1 MTLRTPFCPFVA
13 LEMTQLGTPF
23 RRLTLLFAV
32 ALAACAPPPT
42 ARVVAAPAP
51 LPIKYV
57 APELGLNNSGLDT
70 SIAGK
75 LDKIVKTAIEEAV
88 APGAAIAVGRN
99 GRIAYMK
106 GYGYID
112 WNQPGSPVVDT
123 NTLYD
128 LASLT
133 KVIATTT
140 LAMILE
146 EGGQLD
152 LNRTVASYLPEFN
165 SPEKAQITVKQI
177 LTHSGGLEAGANIYA
192 TARGRDQYLYQINA
206 RPLEYT
212 PGTSMVYSDWD
223 MIILQLVMERITGK
237 TLDVLASE
245 KIFKPLGMI
254 DTQFQPSIS
263 LRPRIAPTQVDDA
276 RGGLLWGNVHD
287 ENAWAMGGVAGHAGL
302 FSTAK
307 DLALFSMMILN
318 GGEGVNGVRIVKPA
332 TIARW
337 TARQGKEST
346 RALGWDSPEGGSS
359 AGQFFSPW
367 SFGHTGFTGTSIWI
381 DPEKD
386 LFVVVLTNRVN
397 PSRNNNRHVQLRRDV
412 ADAVQQAVLGARI
425 VNWEAR

>member
-1 MTLRTPFCPFVA
+1 MKSLNA
-13 LEMTQLGTPF
+13 
-23 RRLTLLFAV
+23 FAV
-32 ALAACAPPPT
+32 FAIAALTACAAPPQ
-42 ARVVAAPAP
+42 ARVTAAPVP
-51 LPIKYV
+51 TPISYV
-57 APELGLNNSGLDT
+57 APEVGLNNSGLDT
-70 SIAGK
+70 ALAGK
-75 LDKIVKTAIEEAV
+75 LDKIVKVAIEEAV
-88 APGAAIAVGRN
+88 APGVAIAVGRN
-99 GRIAYMK
+99 GHIAYMK

-112 WNQPGSPVVDT
+112 WNQPGSPAVDS

-146 EGGQLD
+146 EAGQLD
-152 LNRTVASYLPEFN
+152 INRTVVSYLPEFN

-192 TARGRDQYLYQINA
+192 SARGRDQYLYQINA

-212 PGTSMVYSDWD
+212 PGTNMIYSDWD

-237 TLDVLASE
+237 TLDILANE

-254 DTQFQPSIS
+254 DTQFQPPIA

-276 RGGLLWGNVHD
+276 RGGLLWGTVHD

-318 GGEGVNGVRIVKPA
+318 GGEGVNGVRIVKPP

-346 RALGWDSPEGGSS
+346 RTLGWDSPEGGSS

-397 PSRNNNRHVQLRRDV
+397 PTRSNTRHVQLRRDV

>member
-1 MTLRTPFCPFVA
+1 MKFLAT
-13 LEMTQLGTPF
+13 
-23 RRLTLLFAV
+23 LTLV
-32 ALAACAPPPT
+32 STVCLASCAPPPPP
-42 ARVVAAPAP
+42 AKVVAVPTP
-51 LPIKYV
+51 VKYIE
-57 APELGLNNSGLDT
+57 PEVGLNNSGLDT
-70 SIAGK
+70 SLAGK
-75 LDKIVKTAIEEAV
+75 LDKIVKTALEEAV
-88 APGAAIAVGRN
+88 APGVAIAVGRN
-99 GRIAYMK
+99 GHIAYMK

-112 WNQPGSPVVDT
+112 WNQPGSSPVDT

-140 LAMILE
+140 MAMILE
-146 EGGQLD
+146 EQGQLD
-152 LNRTVASYLPEFN
+152 INRTVSSYLPEFN

-177 LTHSGGLEAGANIYA
+177 LTHSGGLEAGANIYQ
-192 TARGRDQYLYQINA
+192 TARGREQYLQQINA
-206 RPLEYT
+206 RPLQYT
-212 PGTSMVYSDWD
+212 PGTNMIYSDWD
-223 MIILQLVMERITGK
+223 MILLQLVMERITGK
-237 TLDVLASE
+237 TLDVLSTE
-245 KIFKPLGMI
+245 RIFKPLGMN
-254 DTQFQPSIS
+254 DTQFQPPIT
-263 LRPRIAPTQVDDA
+263 LRSRIAPTQVEDA
-276 RGGLLWGNVHD
+276 RGGLLWGTVHD

-318 GGEGVNGVRIVKPA
+318 GGEGQNGVRLVKPA

-346 RALGWDSPEGGSS
+346 RTLGWDSPDGGSS

-397 PSRNNNRHVQLRRDV
+397 PTSNNTRHVQLRRDV

-425 VNWEAR
+425 VNWESR

>member
-1 MTLRTPFCPFVA
+1 MKFLSWTALVGLTAFV
-13 LEMTQLGTPF
+13 
-23 RRLTLLFAV
+23 
-32 ALAACAPPPT
+32 ACAPPPS
-42 ARVVAAPAP
+42 AKVVAPIP
-51 LPIKYV
+51 VQHQYLP
-57 APELGLNNSGLDT
+57 PEVGLNNSGLDT
-70 SIAGK
+70 SLGPK

-88 APGAAIAVGRN
+88 APGVAIAVGRN
-99 GRIAYMK
+99 GHIAYMK

-112 WNQPGSPVVDT
+112 WNQPGSPAVDT

-146 EGGQLD
+146 ENGQLD
-152 LNRTVASYLPEFN
+152 LNRTVVSYLPEFN
-165 SPEKAQITVKQI
+165 SPEKAQITVKQL
-177 LTHSGGLEAGANIYA
+177 LTHSGGLEAGANLFRSA
-192 TARGRDQYLYQINA
+192 KGRDQYLAQINA

-212 PGTSMVYSDWD
+212 PGTSMIYSDWD
-223 MIILQLVMERITGK
+223 MILLQLIMERITGK

-245 KIFKPLGMI
+245 KIFRPLGMV
-254 DTQFQPSIS
+254 DTQFQPPIS

-276 RGGLLWGNVHD
+276 RGGLLWGTVHD

-318 GGEGVNGVRIVKPA
+318 GGEGANGARIVKPA

-346 RALGWDSPEGGSS
+346 RTLGWDSPEGGSS

-367 SFGHTGFTGTSIWI
+367 SFGHTGFTGTSIWL

-397 PSRNNNRHVQLRRDV
+397 PSGSNNRHVQLRRDV

>member
-1 MTLRTPFCPFVA
+1 MKSFSSIAIFSLIVGVSCA
-13 LEMTQLGTPF
+13 
-23 RRLTLLFAV
+23 
-32 ALAACAPPPT
+32 APPPV
-42 ARVVAAPAP
+42 ARVTAVPT
-51 LPIKYV
+51 PIKYV
-57 APELGLNNSGLDT
+57 APQTGLNNSGLDT
-70 SIAGK
+70 ALPGK

-88 APGAAIAVGRN
+88 APGVAIAVGRN
-99 GRIAYMK
+99 GHIAYMK

-112 WNQPGSPVVDT
+112 WNQPGSPAVDT

-140 LAMILE
+140 VAMILE

-192 TARGRDQYLYQINA
+192 TARGREQYLYQINA

-212 PGTSMVYSDWD
+212 PGTNMIYSDWD
-223 MIILQLVMERITGK
+223 MVILQLVMERITGK
-237 TLDVLASE
+237 TLDVLANE
-245 KIFKPLGMI
+245 KIFRPLGMT
-254 DTQFQPSIS
+254 DTQFQPPVS

-276 RGGLLWGNVHD
+276 RGGLLWGTVHD

-302 FSTAK
+302 FSTAR

-318 GGEGVNGVRIVKPA
+318 GGEGVNGIRIVKPP

-337 TARQGKEST
+337 TARQGKESSRT
-346 RALGWDSPEGGSS
+346 LGWDSPEGGSS

-397 PSRNNNRHVQLRRDV
+397 PTRSNTRHVQLRRDV

-425 VNWEAR
+425 VNWENR

>member
-1 MTLRTPFCPFVA
+1 MKFFSSFAISALVA
-13 LEMTQLGTPF
+13 LG
-23 RRLTLLFAV
+23 
-32 ALAACAPPPT
+32 ACAAPPP
-42 ARVVAAPAP
+42 ARVVAAPPAP
-51 LPIKYV
+51 IQYV
-57 APELGLNNSGLDT
+57 APEVGLNNSGLDT
-70 SIAGK
+70 ALAGK
-75 LDKIVKTAIEEAV
+75 LNKIVKTSIEEAV
-88 APGAAIAVGRN
+88 APGVAIAVGRN
-99 GRIAYMK
+99 GHIAYMK

-146 EGGQLD
+146 EAGQLD
-152 LNRTVASYLPEFN
+152 INRTVVSYLPEFN
-165 SPEKAQITVKQI
+165 SPEKAQITVKQL
-177 LTHSGGLEAGANIYA
+177 LTHSGGLEAGANIYQ
-192 TARGRDQYLYQINA
+192 TARGREQYLYQINA

-212 PGTSMVYSDWD
+212 PGTNMIYSDWD
-223 MIILQLVMERITGK
+223 MILLQLVMERITGK
-237 TLDVLASE
+237 TLDILANE

-254 DTQFQPSIS
+254 DTQFQPPIAIRS
-263 LRPRIAPTQVDDA
+263 RIAPTQVDDA

-318 GGEGVNGVRIVKPA
+318 GGEGVNGVRVVKPA

-397 PSRNNNRHVQLRRDV
+397 PTRNNTRHVQLRRDV

>member
-1 MTLRTPFCPFVA
+1 MKS
-13 LEMTQLGTPF
+13 
-23 RRLTLLFAV
+23 LTSLAVLAV
-32 ALAACAPPPT
+32 ASLVGCAPPPP
-42 ARVVAAPAP
+42 ARVAAAAPP
-51 LPIKYV
+51 PIKYIP
-57 APELGLNNSGLDT
+57 PEIGLNNSGLDT
-70 SIAGK
+70 ALAGR
-75 LDKIVKTAIEEAV
+75 LDKIVRIAIEEAV
-88 APGAAIAVGRN
+88 APGVAIAVGRN
-99 GRIAYMK
+99 GHIAYMK

-112 WNQPGSPVVDT
+112 WNQPGSPTVDT

-146 EGGQLD
+146 ENGQLD
-152 LNRTVASYLPEFN
+152 ISRTVVSYLPEFN

-177 LTHSGGLEAGANIYA
+177 LTHSGGLEAGANIYGS
-192 TARGRDQYLYQINA
+192 ARGRDQYLYQINA

-237 TLDVLASE
+237 TLDILANE
-245 KIFKPLGMI
+245 KIFRPLGMI
-254 DTQFQPSIS
+254 DTQFQPPMA
-263 LRPRIAPTQVDDA
+263 LRPRTAPTQVDDA
-276 RGGLLWGNVHD
+276 RGGLLWGTVHD

-318 GGEGVNGVRIVKPA
+318 GGEGANGVRIAKPA

-397 PSRNNNRHVQLRRDV
+397 PTRSNTRHVQLRRDV

>member
-1 MTLRTPFCPFVA
+1 MKSFRFAVITFVA
-13 LEMTQLGTPF
+13 
-23 RRLTLLFAV
+23 
-32 ALAACAPPPT
+32 AAGCAAPPP
-42 ARVVAAPAP
+42 ARVVSAAPTP
-51 LPIKYV
+51 VKYID
-57 APELGLNNSGLDT
+57 PEVGLNNSGLDPAL
-70 SIAGK
+70 AGK

-88 APGAAIAVGRN
+88 APGVAIAVGRN
-99 GRIAYMK
+99 GHIAYMK

-112 WNQPGSPVVDT
+112 WNQPGSPPVDT

-146 EGGQLD
+146 ETGQLD
-152 LNRTVASYLPEFN
+152 INRTVVSYLPEFN
-165 SPEKAQITVKQI
+165 SPEKAQITVKQL
-177 LTHSGGLEAGANIYA
+177 LTHSGGLEAGANIFT
-192 TARGRDQYLYQINA
+192 TARGRDQYLYQINN

-212 PGTSMVYSDWD
+212 PGTNMIYSDWD
-223 MIILQLVMERITGK
+223 MILLQMVMERISGK
-237 TLDVLASE
+237 TLDILASE
-245 KIFKPLGMI
+245 KIFRPLGMI
-254 DTQFQPSIS
+254 DTQYQPPIS
-263 LRPRIAPTQVDDA
+263 LRSRIAPTQVDDS
-276 RGGLLWGNVHD
+276 RGGLLWGSVHD

-397 PSRNNNRHVQLRRDV
+397 PTRNNTRHVQLRRDV

>member
-1 MTLRTPFCPFVA
+1 MKLAAPYA
-13 LEMTQLGTPF
+13 L
-23 RRLTLLFAV
+23 LLIVFA
-32 ALAACAPPPT
+32 AACAPPPPL
-42 ARVVAAPAP
+42 AKVAAVPT
-51 LPIKYV
+51 PIKYID
-57 APELGLNNSGLDT
+57 PEVGLNNSGLDT
-70 SIAGK
+70 SLATK

-88 APGAAIAVGRN
+88 APGVAIAVGRN
-99 GRIAYMK
+99 GHIAYMK

-112 WNQPGSPVVDT
+112 WNQPGSSPVDT

-140 LAMILE
+140 VAMILE
-146 EGGQLD
+146 EQGQLD
-152 LNRTVASYLPEFN
+152 INRTISSYLPEFN

-177 LTHSGGLEAGANIYA
+177 LTHSGGLEAGANIYS
-192 TARGRDQYLYQINA
+192 TARGREQYLQQISA

-212 PGTSMVYSDWD
+212 PGTNMIYSDWD
-223 MIILQLVMERITGK
+223 MILLQLVMERITGK
-237 TLDVLASE
+237 TLDVLATE
-245 KIFKPLGMI
+245 KVFKPLGMN
-254 DTQFQPSIS
+254 DTQFQPPTS
-263 LRPRIAPTQVDDA
+263 LRSRIAPTQVDDA
-276 RGGLLWGNVHD
+276 RGGLLWGTVHD

-318 GGEGVNGVRIVKPA
+318 GGEGQNGVRLVKPA

-346 RALGWDSPEGGSS
+346 RTLGWDSPDGGSS

-397 PSRNNNRHVQLRRDV
+397 PTRSNTRHVQLRRDV

-425 VNWEAR
+425 VNWESR

>member
-1 MTLRTPFCPFVA
+1 MKSFCSIAILSLIGV
-13 LEMTQLGTPF
+13 
-23 RRLTLLFAV
+23 V
-32 ALAACAPPPT
+32 SCAPPPPV
-42 ARVVAAPAP
+42 ARIAVAPT
-51 LPIKYV
+51 PIKYV
-57 APELGLNNSGLDT
+57 APQMGLNNSGLDT
-70 SIAGK
+70 TLPGK
-75 LDKIVKTAIEEAV
+75 LDKIVKVAIEEAV
-88 APGAAIAVGRN
+88 APGVAIAVGRN
-99 GRIAYMK
+99 GHIAYMK

-112 WNQPGSPVVDT
+112 WNQPGSPAVDT

-140 LAMILE
+140 VAMILE

-165 SPEKAQITVKQI
+165 SPEKSQITVKQI

-192 TARGRDQYLYQINA
+192 TARGREQYLYQINA

-212 PGTSMVYSDWD
+212 PGTNMIYSDWD

-237 TLDVLASE
+237 TLDVLANE
-245 KIFKPLGMI
+245 KIFRPLGMT
-254 DTQFQPSIS
+254 DTQFQPPVS

-276 RGGLLWGNVHD
+276 RGGLLWGTVHD

-302 FSTAK
+302 FSTAR

-318 GGEGVNGVRIVKPA
+318 GGEGVNGIRIVKPA

-337 TARQGKEST
+337 TARQGKESSRT
-346 RALGWDSPEGGSS
+346 LGWDSPEGGSS

-397 PSRNNNRHVQLRRDV
+397 PTRSNTRHVQLRRDV

-425 VNWEAR
+425 VNWENR

>member
-1 MTLRTPFCPFVA
+1 MKAVVSIVVVA
-13 LEMTQLGTPF
+13 AGA
-23 RRLTLLFAV
+23 FAC
-32 ALAACAPPPT
+32 AAPPPV
-42 ARVVAAPAP
+42 RVAAAP
-51 LPIKYV
+51 PTPIKYIE
-57 APELGLNNSGLDT
+57 PELGLNNSGLDT
-70 SIAGK
+70 SLATK
-75 LDKIVKTAIEEAV
+75 LDKLVKVAIEEAV
-88 APGAAIAVGRN
+88 APGVAIAVGRN
-99 GRIAYMK
+99 GHIAYMK

-112 WNQPGSPVVDT
+112 WNQPGSPAVDT

-146 EGGQLD
+146 EAGQLD

-165 SPEKAQITVKQI
+165 SPEKAQITVKQL
-177 LTHSGGLEAGANIYA
+177 LTHSGGLEAGANIYR
-192 TARGRDQYLYQINA
+192 TARGRDQYLAQINA
-206 RPLEYT
+206 RPLQYT
-212 PGTSMVYSDWD
+212 PGTSMIYSDWD
-223 MIILQLVMERITGK
+223 MILLQLVMERITGK

-245 KIFKPLGMI
+245 KIFRPLGMI
-254 DTQFQPSIS
+254 DTQFQPPIS

-276 RGGLLWGNVHD
+276 RGGLLWGTVHD

-346 RALGWDSPEGGSS
+346 RTLGWDSPEGGSS

-397 PSRNNNRHVQLRRDV
+397 PTGNNTRHVQLRRDV
-412 ADAVQQAVLGARI
+412 ADVVQQAVLGARI

>member
-1 MTLRTPFCPFVA
+1 MKFLA
-13 LEMTQLGTPF
+13 S
-23 RRLTLLFAV
+23 LTLV
-32 ALAACAPPPT
+32 STVCLASCAPPPPP
-42 ARVVAAPAP
+42 AKVVAVPTP
-51 LPIKYV
+51 VKYIE
-57 APELGLNNSGLDT
+57 PEVGLNNSGLDT
-70 SIAGK
+70 SLAGK
-75 LDKIVKTAIEEAV
+75 LDKIVKTALEEAV
-88 APGAAIAVGRN
+88 APGVAIAVGRN
-99 GRIAYMK
+99 GHIAYMK

-112 WNQPGSPVVDT
+112 WNQPGSSPVDT

-140 LAMILE
+140 MAMILE
-146 EGGQLD
+146 EQGQLD
-152 LNRTVASYLPEFN
+152 INRTVSSYLPEFN

-177 LTHSGGLEAGANIYA
+177 LTHSGGLEAGANIYQ
-192 TARGRDQYLYQINA
+192 TARGREQYLQQINA
-206 RPLEYT
+206 RPLQYT
-212 PGTSMVYSDWD
+212 PGTNMIYSDWD
-223 MIILQLVMERITGK
+223 MILLQLVMERITGK
-237 TLDVLASE
+237 TLDVLSTE
-245 KIFKPLGMI
+245 RIFKPLGMN
-254 DTQFQPSIS
+254 DTQFQPPIT
-263 LRPRIAPTQVDDA
+263 LRSRIAPTQVEDA
-276 RGGLLWGNVHD
+276 RGGLLWGTVHD

-318 GGEGVNGVRIVKPA
+318 GGEGQNGVRLVKPA

-346 RALGWDSPEGGSS
+346 RTLGWDSPDGGSS

-397 PSRNNNRHVQLRRDV
+397 PTSNNTRHVQLRRDV

-425 VNWEAR
+425 VNWESR

>member
-1 MTLRTPFCPFVA
+1 MKSLNA
-13 LEMTQLGTPF
+13 
-23 RRLTLLFAV
+23 FAV
-32 ALAACAPPPT
+32 FAIAALTGCAAPPQ
-42 ARVVAAPAP
+42 ARVTAAPVP
-51 LPIKYV
+51 PPIKYV
-57 APELGLNNSGLDT
+57 APEVGLNNSGLDT
-70 SIAGK
+70 ALAGK
-75 LDKIVKTAIEEAV
+75 LDKIVKVAIEEAV
-88 APGAAIAVGRN
+88 APGVAIAVGRN
-99 GRIAYMK
+99 GHIAYMK

-112 WNQPGSPVVDT
+112 WNQPGSPAVDT

-152 LNRTVASYLPEFN
+152 ISRTVVSYLPEFN

-177 LTHSGGLEAGANIYA
+177 LTHSGGLEAGANIYS

-212 PGTSMVYSDWD
+212 PGSSMIYSDWD
-223 MIILQLVMERITGK
+223 MILLQLVMERITGK
-237 TLDVLASE
+237 TLDVLANE

-254 DTQFQPSIS
+254 DTQFQPPIA

-276 RGGLLWGNVHD
+276 RGGLLWGTVHD

-318 GGEGVNGVRIVKPA
+318 GGEGTNGVRIVKPP

-346 RALGWDSPEGGSS
+346 RTLGWDSPEGGSS

-397 PSRNNNRHVQLRRDV
+397 PSRNNTRHVQLRRDV

>member
-1 MTLRTPFCPFVA
+1 MKSLIFFA
-13 LEMTQLGTPF
+13 
-23 RRLTLLFAV
+23 AV
-32 ALAACAPPPT
+32 AALVACASAPQ
-42 ARVVAAPAP
+42 ARVVASPP
-51 LPIKYV
+51 PPIKYV
-57 APELGLNNSGLDT
+57 APEIGLNNSGLDT
-70 SIAGK
+70 AVAGK

-88 APGAAIAVGRN
+88 APGVAIAVGRN
-99 GRIAYMK
+99 GHIAYMK
-106 GYGYID
+106 GYGFID
-112 WNQPGSPVVDT
+112 WNQPGSPAVDT

-146 EGGQLD
+146 EAGQLD
-152 LNRTVASYLPEFN
+152 INRTVVSYLPEFN
-165 SPEKAQITVKQI
+165 SPEKSQITVKHL
-177 LTHSGGLEAGANIYA
+177 LTHSGGLEAGANIYS

-206 RPLEYT
+206 RPLQYT
-212 PGTSMVYSDWD
+212 PGSSMIYSDWD
-223 MIILQLVMERITGK
+223 MILLQLVMERITGK
-237 TLDVLASE
+237 TLDVLANE
-245 KIFKPLGMI
+245 KIFKPLGML
-254 DTQFQPSIS
+254 DTQFQPPIA

-276 RGGLLWGNVHD
+276 RGGLLWGTVHD

-318 GGEGVNGVRIVKPA
+318 GGEGVNGVRIVKPP

-346 RALGWDSPEGGSS
+346 RTLGWDSPEGGSS

-397 PSRNNNRHVQLRRDV
+397 PTRNNNRHVQLRRDV

>member
-1 MTLRTPFCPFVA
+1 MKSLNASAVFAIAA
-13 LEMTQLGTPF
+13 LT
-23 RRLTLLFAV
+23 
-32 ALAACAPPPT
+32 ACAAPPQ
-42 ARVVAAPAP
+42 ARVTAAPAP
-51 LPIKYV
+51 APIKYV
-57 APELGLNNSGLDT
+57 PPELGLNNSGLDT
-70 SIAGK
+70 ALAGK
-75 LDKIVKTAIEEAV
+75 LDKIVKVAIEEAV
-88 APGAAIAVGRN
+88 APGVAIAVGRN
-99 GRIAYMK
+99 GHIAYMK

-112 WNQPGSPVVDT
+112 WNQPGSPAVDT

-146 EGGQLD
+146 EAGQLD
-152 LNRTVASYLPEFN
+152 INRTVVSYLPEFN

-212 PGTSMVYSDWD
+212 PGTNMIYSDWD

-237 TLDVLASE
+237 TLDVLANE

-254 DTQFQPSIS
+254 DTQFQPPIA

-276 RGGLLWGNVHD
+276 RGGLLWGTVHD

-318 GGEGVNGVRIVKPA
+318 GGEGVNGVRVVKPP

-346 RALGWDSPEGGSS
+346 RTLGWDSPEGGSS

-397 PSRNNNRHVQLRRDV
+397 PTRNNTRHVQLRRDV

>member
-1 MTLRTPFCPFVA
+1 MKSFAPPAVLILVVVA
-13 LEMTQLGTPF
+13 GC
-23 RRLTLLFAV
+23 A
-32 ALAACAPPPT
+32 APPP
-42 ARVVAAPAP
+42 ARTVAAPP
-51 LPIKYV
+51 TPIKYV
-57 APELGLNNSGLDT
+57 EPEMGLNNSGLDT
-70 SIAGK
+70 SLTGK
-75 LDKIVKTAIEEAV
+75 LDKIVKTSIEEAV
-88 APGAAIAVGRN
+88 APGVAIAVGRN
-99 GRIAYMK
+99 GHIAYMK

-112 WNQPGSPVVDT
+112 WNQPGSPAVDT

-133 KVIATTT
+133 KVIATAT

-146 EGGQLD
+146 EAGQLD
-152 LNRTVASYLPEFN
+152 INRAVVSYLPEFN
-165 SPEKAQITVKQI
+165 SPEKAQITVKQL
-177 LTHSGGLEAGANIYA
+177 LTHSGGLEAGANIYR
-192 TARGRDQYLYQINA
+192 TARGRDQYLAQINA
-206 RPLEYT
+206 RPLQYT
-212 PGTSMVYSDWD
+212 PGTNMIYSDWD
-223 MIILQLVMERITGK
+223 MIVLQLVMERITGK
-237 TLDVLASE
+237 TLDVLAAE
-245 KIFKPLGMI
+245 KIFRPLGMV
-254 DTQFQPSIS
+254 DTQFQPPIS
-263 LRPRIAPTQVDDA
+263 LRPRIAPTQVDEA
-276 RGGLLWGNVHD
+276 RGGLLWGTVHD

-346 RALGWDSPEGGSS
+346 RTLGWDSPEGGSS

-367 SFGHTGFTGTSIWI
+367 SFGHTGFTGTSIWL

-397 PSRNNNRHVQLRRDV
+397 PISSNNRHVQLRRDV

-425 VNWEAR
+425 VNWESR

>member
-1 MTLRTPFCPFVA
+1 MKSFRSAIITLVA
-13 LEMTQLGTPF
+13 
-23 RRLTLLFAV
+23 AV
-32 ALAACAPPPT
+32 GCAAPPP
-42 ARVVAAPAP
+42 ARVVSTPP
-51 LPIKYV
+51 TPVKYIE
-57 APELGLNNSGLDT
+57 PEVGLNNSGLDPAL
-70 SIAGK
+70 AGK
-75 LDKIVKTAIEEAV
+75 LDKLVKTAIEEAV
-88 APGAAIAVGRN
+88 APGVAIAVGRN
-99 GRIAYMK
+99 GHIAYMK

-112 WNQPGSPVVDT
+112 WNQPGSPAVDS

-146 EGGQLD
+146 ETGQLD
-152 LNRTVASYLPEFN
+152 LNRTVVSYLPEFN
-165 SPEKAQITVKQI
+165 SPEKAQITVKQL
-177 LTHSGGLEAGANIYA
+177 LTHSGGLEAGANIFS
-192 TARGRDQYLYQINA
+192 TARGRDQYLYQINN

-212 PGTSMVYSDWD
+212 PGTNMIYSDWD
-223 MIILQLVMERITGK
+223 MILLQLVMERISGK

-245 KIFKPLGMI
+245 KIFRPLGMV
-254 DTQFQPSIS
+254 DTQFQPPFSIRS
-263 LRPRIAPTQVDDA
+263 RIAPTQVDDA
-276 RGGLLWGNVHD
+276 RGGLLWGTVHD
-287 ENAWAMGGVAGHAGL
+287 ENAWAIGGVAGHAGL

-397 PSRNNNRHVQLRRDV
+397 PTRNNTRHVQLRRDV
-412 ADAVQQAVLGARI
+412 ADMVQQAVLGARI

>member
-1 MTLRTPFCPFVA
+1 MKSLTFLAVFTVA
-13 LEMTQLGTPF
+13 
-23 RRLTLLFAV
+23 
-32 ALAACAPPPT
+32 ALVACAPPPQ
-42 ARVVAAPAP
+42 ARVAAAAPP
-51 LPIKYV
+51 PIKYV
-57 APELGLNNSGLDT
+57 PPEVGLNNSGLDT
-70 SIAGK
+70 AIAGK

-88 APGAAIAVGRN
+88 APGVTIAVGRN
-99 GRIAYMK
+99 GHIAYMK

-112 WNQPGSPVVDT
+112 WNQPGSPKADT

-152 LNRTVASYLPEFN
+152 ISRTVVSYLPEFN

-192 TARGRDQYLYQINA
+192 TARGREQYLYQINA

-212 PGTSMVYSDWD
+212 PGSNMIYSDWD

-237 TLDVLASE
+237 TLDVLANE
-245 KIFKPLGMI
+245 KIFRPLGMI
-254 DTQFQPSIS
+254 DTQFQPPIA
-263 LRPRIAPTQVDDA
+263 LRPRIAPTQVDEA
-276 RGGLLWGNVHD
+276 RGGLLWGTVHD
-287 ENAWAMGGVAGHAGL
+287 ENAWAIGGVAGHAGL

-318 GGEGVNGVRIVKPA
+318 GGEGANGVRIVKPA

-397 PSRNNNRHVQLRRDV
+397 PTRNNNRHVQLRRDV
-412 ADAVQQAVLGARI
+412 ADAVQQSVLGARI
-425 VNWEAR
+425 VNWESR

>member
-1 MTLRTPFCPFVA
+1 MKSLTFLAVFTIAA
-13 LEMTQLGTPF
+13 L
-23 RRLTLLFAV
+23 V
-32 ALAACAPPPT
+32 ACAPPPQ
-42 ARVVAAPAP
+42 ARVAAAAPP
-51 LPIKYV
+51 PIKYV
-57 APELGLNNSGLDT
+57 PPEVGLNNSGLDT
-70 SIAGK
+70 AIAGK

-88 APGAAIAVGRN
+88 APGVTIAVGRN
-99 GRIAYMK
+99 GHIAYMK

-112 WNQPGSPVVDT
+112 WNQPGSPKADT

-152 LNRTVASYLPEFN
+152 ISRTVVSYLPEFN

-192 TARGRDQYLYQINA
+192 TARGREQYLYQINA

-212 PGTSMVYSDWD
+212 PGSSMVYSDWD

-237 TLDVLASE
+237 TLDVLANE

-254 DTQFQPSIS
+254 DTQFQPPIA
-263 LRPRIAPTQVDDA
+263 LRPRIAPTQVDEA
-276 RGGLLWGNVHD
+276 RGGLLWGTVHD
-287 ENAWAMGGVAGHAGL
+287 ENAWAIGGVAGHAGL

-318 GGEGVNGVRIVKPA
+318 GGEGANGVRIVKPA

-397 PSRNNNRHVQLRRDV
+397 PTRSNNRHVQLRRDV
-412 ADAVQQAVLGARI
+412 ADAVQQSVLGARI
-425 VNWEAR
+425 VNWESR

>member
-1 MTLRTPFCPFVA
+1 MKSFNS
-13 LEMTQLGTPF
+13 
-23 RRLTLLFAV
+23 FAV
-32 ALAACAPPPT
+32 FFIVVLVACGPPPQARVSAAAPPP
-42 ARVVAAPAP
+42 
-51 LPIKYV
+51 PIKYV

-70 SIAGK
+70 ALAGK

-88 APGAAIAVGRN
+88 APGVAIAVGRN
-99 GRIAYMK
+99 GHIAYMK

-112 WNQPGSPVVDT
+112 WNQPGSPAVDT

-152 LNRTVASYLPEFN
+152 ISRTVVSYLPEFN

-177 LTHSGGLEAGANIYA
+177 LTHSGGLEAGANIYS

-212 PGTSMVYSDWD
+212 PGSSMIYSDWD
-223 MIILQLVMERITGK
+223 MILLQLVMERITGK
-237 TLDVLASE
+237 TLDVLANE

-254 DTQFQPSIS
+254 DTQFQPAIA

-276 RGGLLWGNVHD
+276 RGGLLWGTVHD

-318 GGEGVNGVRIVKPA
+318 GGEGANGVRIVKPP

-346 RALGWDSPEGGSS
+346 RTLGWDSPEGGSS

-397 PSRNNNRHVQLRRDV
+397 PTRNNTRHVQLRRDV
-412 ADAVQQAVLGARI
+412 ADAVQQSVLGARI

>member
-1 MTLRTPFCPFVA
+1 MKSLTFLAVFTVA
-13 LEMTQLGTPF
+13 
-23 RRLTLLFAV
+23 
-32 ALAACAPPPT
+32 ALVACAPPPQ
-42 ARVVAAPAP
+42 ARVAAAAPP
-51 LPIKYV
+51 PIKYV
-57 APELGLNNSGLDT
+57 PPEVGLNNSGLDT
-70 SIAGK
+70 AIAGK

-88 APGAAIAVGRN
+88 APGVTIAVGRN
-99 GRIAYMK
+99 GHIAYMK

-112 WNQPGSPVVDT
+112 WNQPGSPKADT

-146 EGGQLD
+146 ETGQLD
-152 LNRTVASYLPEFN
+152 ISRTVVSYLPEFN

-192 TARGRDQYLYQINA
+192 TARGREQYLYQINA

-212 PGTSMVYSDWD
+212 PGSSMVYSDWD

-237 TLDVLASE
+237 TLDVLANE

-254 DTQFQPSIS
+254 DTQFQPPIA
-263 LRPRIAPTQVDDA
+263 LRPRIAPTQVDEA
-276 RGGLLWGNVHD
+276 RGGLLWGTVHD
-287 ENAWAMGGVAGHAGL
+287 ENAWAIGGVAGHAGL

-318 GGEGVNGVRIVKPA
+318 GGEGANGVRIVKPA

-397 PSRNNNRHVQLRRDV
+397 PTRSNNRHVQLRRDV
-412 ADAVQQAVLGARI
+412 ADAVQQSVLGARI
-425 VNWEAR
+425 VNWESR

>member
-1 MTLRTPFCPFVA
+1 MKSLLSIA
-13 LEMTQLGTPF
+13 LLSIIAG
-23 RRLTLLFAV
+23 AG
-32 ALAACAPPPT
+32 CAPHPPA
-42 ARVVAAPAP
+42 ARSAMVPA
-51 LPIKYV
+51 PIKYLE
-57 APELGLNNSGLDT
+57 PRLGLNNSGLDT
-70 SIAGK
+70 AMPAK
-75 LDKIVKTAIEEAV
+75 LDKIVKTAMEEAV
-88 APGAAIAVGRN
+88 APGVAIAVGRN
-99 GRIAYMK
+99 GHIAYMK

-112 WNQPGSPVVDT
+112 WNQPGSPAVDT

-140 LAMILE
+140 VAMILE

-165 SPEKAQITVKQI
+165 SPEKAQITVRQI

-192 TARGRDQYLYQINA
+192 TARGREQYLYQINA

-212 PGTSMVYSDWD
+212 PGTNMIYSDWD
-223 MIILQLVMERITGK
+223 MILLQLVMERITGK
-237 TLDVLASE
+237 TLDVLAAE
-245 KIFKPLGMI
+245 KVFKPLGMT
-254 DTQFQPSIS
+254 DTQFQPPIS
-263 LRPRIAPTQVDDA
+263 LRPRIAPTQVDEA
-276 RGGLLWGNVHD
+276 RGGLLWGTVHD

-302 FSTAK
+302 FSTAR

-318 GGEGVNGVRIVKPA
+318 GGEGVNGIRIVKPA

-337 TARQGKEST
+337 TARQGKESSRT
-346 RALGWDSPEGGSS
+346 LGWDSPEGGSS

-397 PSRNNNRHVQLRRDV
+397 PTRSNTRHVQLRRDV

-425 VNWEAR
+425 VNWENR

>member
-1 MTLRTPFCPFVA
+1 MKSFSSIA
-13 LEMTQLGTPF
+13 LF
-23 RRLTLLFAV
+23 SLTAAV
-32 ALAACAPPPT
+32 ACAPPSPA
-42 ARVVAAPAP
+42 ARIAAPPA
-51 LPIKYV
+51 PIKYV
-57 APELGLNNSGLDT
+57 EPQLGLNNSGLDT
-70 SIAGK
+70 ALPAK
-75 LDKIVKTAIEEAV
+75 LDKIVKVAIEEAA
-88 APGAAIAVGRN
+88 APGVAIAVGRN
-99 GRIAYMK
+99 GHIAYMK

-112 WNQPGSPVVDT
+112 WNQPGSPAVDT

-146 EGGQLD
+146 EAGQLD
-152 LNRTVASYLPEFN
+152 INRTVASYLPEFN
-165 SPEKAQITVKQI
+165 SPEKAQITVRQL

-192 TARGRDQYLYQINA
+192 TARGREQYLYQINA
-206 RPLEYT
+206 RPLEYS
-212 PGTSMVYSDWD
+212 PGTNMIYSDWD
-223 MIILQLVMERITGK
+223 MILLQLVMERITGK
-237 TLDVLASE
+237 TLDVLAAD
-245 KIFKPLGMI
+245 KIFKPLGMT
-254 DTQFQPSIS
+254 DTQFQPPLS

-276 RGGLLWGNVHD
+276 RGGLLWGTVHD

-302 FSTAK
+302 FSTAR

-318 GGEGVNGVRIVKPA
+318 GGEGVNRVRIVKPA

-337 TARQGKEST
+337 TARQGKESSRT
-346 RALGWDSPEGGSS
+346 LGWDSPEGGSS

-397 PSRNNNRHVQLRRDV
+397 PTRSNTRHVQLRRDV
-412 ADAVQQAVLGARI
+412 ADAAQQAVLGARI
-425 VNWEAR
+425 VNWENR

>member
-1 MTLRTPFCPFVA
+1 MKS
-13 LEMTQLGTPF
+13 
-23 RRLTLLFAV
+23 FAF
-32 ALAACAPPPT
+32 LAAAPLLGLAGCASPPP
-42 ARVVAAPAP
+42 ARTVAAPPA
-51 LPIKYV
+51 PIKYV
-57 APELGLNNSGLDT
+57 DPQLGLNNSGLD
-70 SIAGK
+70 SSLAGK
-75 LDKIVKTAIEEAV
+75 LDKIVKTSIEEAV
-88 APGAAIAVGRN
+88 APGVAIAVGRN
-99 GRIAYMK
+99 GHIAYMK

-112 WNQPGSPVVDT
+112 WNQPGSPAADT

-146 EGGQLD
+146 ETGQLD
-152 LNRTVASYLPEFN
+152 INRTVVSYLPEFN
-165 SPEKAQITVKQI
+165 SPEKAQITVKQL
-177 LTHSGGLEAGANIYA
+177 LTHSGGLEAGANIYR
-192 TARGRDQYLYQINA
+192 TARGRDQYLSQINA
-206 RPLEYT
+206 RPLQYT
-212 PGTSMVYSDWD
+212 PGTNMIYSDWD
-223 MIILQLVMERITGK
+223 MIVLQLVMERITGK
-237 TLDVLASE
+237 TLDVLATE
-245 KIFKPLGMI
+245 KIFRPLGMI
-254 DTQFQPSIS
+254 DTQFQPPIS

-276 RGGLLWGNVHD
+276 RGGLLWGTVHD

-397 PSRNNNRHVQLRRDV
+397 PISSNNRHVQLRRDV

>member
-1 MTLRTPFCPFVA
+1 MKSFNSFAVFIIVA
-13 LEMTQLGTPF
+13 L
-23 RRLTLLFAV
+23 V
-32 ALAACAPPPT
+32 ACGPPPQARVAAAAPPP
-42 ARVVAAPAP
+42 
-51 LPIKYV
+51 PIKYV
-57 APELGLNNSGLDT
+57 APEVGLNNSGLDT
-70 SIAGK
+70 ALAGK
-75 LDKIVKTAIEEAV
+75 LDKIVKTAIEEAA
-88 APGAAIAVGRN
+88 APGVAIAVGRN
-99 GRIAYMK
+99 GHIAYMK

-112 WNQPGSPVVDT
+112 WNQPGSPAVDT

-146 EGGQLD
+146 EAGQLD
-152 LNRTVASYLPEFN
+152 ISRTVVSYLPEFN

-177 LTHSGGLEAGANIYA
+177 LTHSGGLEAGANIYS

-212 PGTSMVYSDWD
+212 PGSSTIYSDWD
-223 MIILQLVMERITGK
+223 MILLQLVMERITGK
-237 TLDVLASE
+237 TLDVLANE

-254 DTQFQPSIS
+254 DTQFQPPIA
-263 LRPRIAPTQVDDA
+263 LRPRIAPTQVDES
-276 RGGLLWGNVHD
+276 RGGLLWGTVHD

-318 GGEGVNGVRIVKPA
+318 GGEGANGVRIVKPP

-346 RALGWDSPEGGSS
+346 RTLGWDSPEGGSS

-397 PSRNNNRHVQLRRDV
+397 PTRNNTRHVQLRRDV
-412 ADAVQQAVLGARI
+412 ADAVQEAVLDARI